1 MYNFAPNKNKSG
13 MSKKSMTQQQAQATW
28 DKIRDHIRLAPFN
41 DDGISLP
48 HIDMAKIFNGRQSMS
63 WNAITDE
70 MQRIVES
77 WQPSE

>member
-1 MYNFAPNKNKSG
+1 
-13 MSKKSMTQQQAQATW
+13 MTLQQAQQAW
-28 DKIRDHIRLAPFN
+28 DRIEQEIKLAPFN

-70 MQRIVES
+70 IQRIVES